1 MDIRDENLLKSFS
14 KGNEM
19 AAKELTH
26 RHLGK
31 IYNQAF
37 RLTKNPHDAEEIAQ
51 EVFIRLWK
59 IAPTWENRGAKLS
72 SWLHRVTYNL
82 CLDKIRNYKIE
93 SMPISSEIAD
103 HSLPAIESISHQEQ
117 ANMILDVIK
126 TMPPRQKEAIILKY
140 LEEYSNSEI
149 AYIMES
155 SVEAVESLL
164 GRGKKY
170 LTIKLKGR
178 G

>member
-1 MDIRDENLLKSFS
+1 MDIKDENLLKSFS
-14 KGNEM
+14 KGNDM
-19 AAKELTH
+19 AAKELIH

-51 EVFIRLWK
+51 EAFIRLWK
-59 IAPTWENRGAKLS
+59 IASTWTNRGAKIS

-82 CLDKIRNYKIE
+82 CIDKIRSYKIE
-93 SMPISSEIAD
+93 SVPINSEIAD
-103 HSLPAIESISHQEQ
+103 HSLSAIEVISHQEKTK
-117 ANMILDVIK
+117 MLLDAIE
-126 TMPPRQKEAIILKY
+126 TMPSRQKEAIILKY
-140 LEEYSNSEI
+140 LEEHSNSEI
-149 AYIMES
+149 AYIMDS

-164 GRGKKY
+164 GRGKKH
-170 LTIKLKGR
+170 LTIKLKDR